1 MDVGTPSFSPFT
13 HDLWASFITRALYC
27 DPKDVLCQARDTEKL
42 KKDVIEMREKMRTHL
57 AKGNDELFDL
67 KQDRGGITDIEF
79 ITQYLV
85 LNNAMQ
91 HSELT
96 TWSDNVR
103 ILTDAARLG
112 CIKEQMQQELVAAY
126 IAYRS
131 RYHVM
136 SLDQQGRCAPRAE
149 FTQHIDYVSNGVAA
163 GL

>member
-1 MDVGTPSFSPFT
+1 MIYGQDSLKERFT
-13 HDLWASFITRALYC
+13 QIR
-27 DPKDVLCQARDTEKL
+27 KDVLCQARDNEKL
-42 KKDVIEMREKMRTHL
+42 KTDVVEMREKMRAHL
-57 AKGNDELFDL
+57 AKGNDDLFDL

-103 ILTDAARLG
+103 ILADAARLG
-112 CIKEQMQQELVAAY
+112 CITEQMQQELVAAY

-136 SLDQQGRCAPRAE
+136 SLNQQGRCAPRAE
-149 FTQHIDYVSNGVAA
+149 LTQHIDIVSQAWQQVF
-163 GL
+163 